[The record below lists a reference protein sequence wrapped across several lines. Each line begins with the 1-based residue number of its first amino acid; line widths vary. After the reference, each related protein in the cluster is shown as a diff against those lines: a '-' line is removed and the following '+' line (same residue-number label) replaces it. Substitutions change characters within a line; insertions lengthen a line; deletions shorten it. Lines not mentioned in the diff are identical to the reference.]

1 MNRLAVRIV
10 LPFALALLA
19 ACGFAAWALGRT
31 VREGALADLHERT
44 GLLAQGL
51 ARSAE
56 LPMLAGDTAALGE
69 LLEEAGRDPD
79 VLDAVVVDAAGQRV
93 AGLGKPEA
101 PRLGSTAT
109 VLVLEEP
116 VHTAPALGPEGSAF
130 ALDQGAAAPQ
140 RALGR
145 VRLLVSMAR
154 TEARV
159 AKLERQIGLA
169 GVALLALCAAIGW
182 ATVRLVGRPLRQLVD
197 ATERIAGGDLA
208 VRVSPSSTDEV
219 GTLGRAF
226 NRMAEDLAAERSE
239 LERRVEA
246 RTVELRRA
254 QETLVQ
260 SEKLSA
266 VGQLVAGVAHELN
279 NPLTVV
285 LGYSGLLV
293 ERTKEEDTRRKLQ
306 TVLQEAQRSQKI
318 VQNLLAFARRQPPAR
333 SEADLND
340 AVARTVALRA
350 YQLRSEKIRLDTDL
364 QPDLPRTWADFQQL
378 QQVILN
384 LVVNAEQ
391 AIQESGRGSRIVV
404 RTRAA
409 QGSIRIDVE
418 DDGPGIPESARTRLF
433 EPFFTTKDVGK
444 GTGLGLSIC
453 WGIVS
458 EHGGKIEVDSAAGK
472 FSRFTI
478 VLPIHAKPAQ
488 DTGEATPQPVVAADP
503 GQPRRRVLVVDD
515 DRAVLQF
522 VGDVLER
529 SRAEVHPVQ
538 GGREAI
544 ARLARGEVYDV
555 VLCDLR
561 MPDLDGS
568 AVFRYLCAHRPEL
581 EERVVFATGDLANEA
596 SASFLEGTGRPVLAK
611 PFDVDALR
619 ALVEQVERV

>member
-10 LPFALALLA
+10 LPFALVLLA
-19 ACGFAAWALGRT
+19 TCGLAAWTLGRS
-31 VREGALADLHERT
+31 VRQGALADLRERT
-44 GLLAQGL
+44 SLLAQGL

-56 LPMLAGDTAALGE
+56 LPMLAGDSAALGE

-79 VLDAVVVDAAGQRV
+79 VLDVTVVDAAGRRV

-101 PRLGSTAT
+101 PRRGRTAT

-116 VHTAPALGPEGSAF
+116 VRTASALDPEGSAF
-130 ALDQGAAAPQ
+130 ALDGGAATPE
-140 RALGR
+140 RPLGQL
-145 VRLLVSMAR
+145 RLLVSLAR

-159 AKLERQIGLA
+159 HALEKQIGLA
-169 GVALLALCAAIGW
+169 GIALLALCAAIGW
-182 ATVRLVGRPLRQLVD
+182 ATVRLVGRPLRQLVE
-197 ATERIAGGDLA
+197 ATERITAGDLA
-208 VRVSPSSTDEV
+208 VRVAASSTDEV

-260 SEKLSA
+260 TEKLSA

-285 LGYSGLLV
+285 LGYAGLLV
-293 ERTKEEDTRRKLQ
+293 EKTKEEETRRKLQ

-333 SEADLND
+333 TEADLND

-350 YQLRSEKIRLDTDL
+350 YQLRSEKIRLETDL

-391 AIQESGRGSRIVV
+391 AIQECGRGSRIVV

-409 QGSIRIDVE
+409 SGAIRIEVE

-433 EPFFTTKDVGK
+433 EPFFSTKDVGK

-453 WGIVS
+453 WGLVS
-458 EHGGKIEVDSAAGK
+458 EHGGTIEVDSALNR
-472 FSRFTI
+472 FSRFTV
-478 VLPIHAKPAQ
+478 VLPIQARPAGETAEAKPQAALPAHP
-488 DTGEATPQPVVAADP
+488 AT
-503 GQPRRRVLVVDD
+503 PRRRVLVVDD

-544 ARLARGEVYDV
+544 ACLARGEAYDV

-581 EERVVFATGDLANEA
+581 EERVVFATGDLANET
-596 SASFLEGTGRPVLAK
+596 SATFLEGTGRPVLAK